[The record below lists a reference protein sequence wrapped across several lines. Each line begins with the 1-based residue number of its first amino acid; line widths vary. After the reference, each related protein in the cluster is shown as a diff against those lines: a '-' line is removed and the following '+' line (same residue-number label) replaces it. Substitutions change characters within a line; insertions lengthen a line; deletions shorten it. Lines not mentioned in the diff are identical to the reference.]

1 MARVRRNARAGRWR
15 KHRRRQA
22 ILHARRTAAPQ
33 RTSGGPRRFRPASP
47 RSIYC
52 PVLPCCRGHDLIDQN
67 RDRMG
72 AVKTKHRA
80 AKGLQPGFV
89 TRQASAL
96 GGAVVIVR
104 GPLEEVIG
112 FIVPATSL
120 ASITQPRKADFGWRK
135 QEHRKVEQSE
145 DRVAPRVERTAQYPG
160 WPRQEQLVHQA
171 QPVGYGAHIPIGW
184 IRRLPVVAIRIV
196 VWQAEGGGQRAPK
209 GGDTPAGRTH
219 EVN

>member
-89 TRQASAL
+89 TRQAAAL
-96 GGAVVIVR
+96 AGAVVIVR

-120 ASITQPRKADFGWRK
+120 FSITQPRKADFGWRK

-145 DRVAPRVERTAQYPG
+145 DRVAPRVERTARV
-160 WPRQEQLVHQA
+160 PRMA
-171 QPVGYGAHIPIGW
+171 AAGTARASGA
-184 IRRLPVVAIRIV
+184 
-196 VWQAEGGGQRAPK
+196 
-209 GGDTPAGRTH
+209 AGRVWRAYPDRVDPSVASSSH
-219 EVN
+219 PYRGVAGRVRRPARAQVW